1 MQKLKMSFFHLLES
15 LFTCFLKDKTLH
27 NHWDYAGFTVPYYNI
42 PSNNRELQHKSVR
55 SSTNLIITYQVI
67 TGNYSYNVLWES
79 SDNIFKKYKWKK
91 H

>member
-1 MQKLKMSFFHLLES
+1 MQ
-15 LFTCFLKDKTLH
+15 
-27 NHWDYAGFTVPYYNI
+27 GFPF
-42 PSNNRELQHKSVR
+42 P
-55 SSTNLIITYQVI
+55 IITYQVI